1 MPNYDQEDYYSKYYS
16 RSFLDSLLHLTER
29 IWNNVVGL
37 LPFPNC
43 HSDDS
48 KFGLRLGE
56 LKYSRDV
63 FLRLASESPDFDQ
76 RADLIINYLIA
87 CNPHL
92 ENTIGPMD
100 QETRRRFF
108 TRLTDDHQFDWCFN
122 KYPNLELADTHMQP
136 GLSGLHVSDSVRRD
150 KRNNKY
156 VSSPLGALLVFLLF
170 NSAPQGPGDPTSS
183 AEMWKKAP
191 PMDSS
196 RPPHNGAAALG
207 LSSHAANWIAQTSM
221 YGVHESHEEYEHQK
235 AKLQAERS
243 ARLLEHNADRVV
255 SEHEKTLILESN
267 HGKGTIKCISI
278 EAQNSPSVETSET
291 LRKLKSGET
300 GCTSICGTQK
310 EFAVKQCL
318 KNSRKG
324 EELDIKDPFNIVKRL
339 KEKHDNDQCE
349 DAGPFKSEV
358 ALKNYYKDIGRQGVW
373 EHEAAWRRDQ
383 RQDPLFNGECKE
395 PQDGNFNPW
404 PGSSIDKV
412 KEVENKLG
420 FRYKKF
426 ASNGVDFN
434 KGCKLESFPNPYA
447 YEAGNAKIS
456 LVQLQNLKCEDDPG
470 ENLFAQNPF
479 KPNRHVISTE
489 ELSSMLQEFRNSLL
503 KECKEDPFKFE

>member
-1 MPNYDQEDYYSKYYS
+1 MPNYDQEYYYS
-16 RSFLDSLLHLTER
+16 RHFLDSILHLTER
-29 IWNNVVGL
+29 IWNNVVGV
-37 LPFPNC
+37 LPFPRC
-43 HSDDS
+43 HTNDA
-48 KFGLRLGE
+48 KFGVRLGE
-56 LKYSRDV
+56 LKYSKDV
-63 FLRLASESPDFDQ
+63 FLRLASESEDFND
-76 RADLIINYLIA
+76 RVDLIINYLIS

-92 ENTIGPMD
+92 EDTIGPMD

-108 TRLTDDHQFDWCFN
+108 TRLSDDQQFDWCFK
-122 KYPNLELADTHMQP
+122 KYPNLELADPHMQP
-136 GLSGLHVSDSVRRD
+136 GLSGLHVSDSVRRE
-150 KRNNKY
+150 KRNNKH

-170 NSAPQGPGDPTSS
+170 NSVPGPGDPTSS

-191 PMDSS
+191 PQDSS
-196 RPPHNGAAALG
+196 RPPHNSAAALG
-207 LSSHAANWIAQTSM
+207 LSSGAANWIAQTSM
-221 YGVHESHEEYEHQK
+221 YGVHESHEQYEHQK
-235 AKLQAERS
+235 AKLQAERT
-243 ARLLEHNADRVV
+243 ARLLEHNADKVV
-255 SEHEKTLILESN
+255 SEHDKTLILESD

-278 EAQNSPSVETSET
+278 EPENSPSIATSET

-300 GCTSICGTQK
+300 GCSSFCGTQK
-310 EFAVKQCL
+310 EFAIKQCL

-339 KEKHDNDQCE
+339 KEKQDNDQCE

-395 PQDGNFNPW
+395 PQEGNFNPW
-404 PGSSIDKV
+404 PGSPIDKV
-412 KEVENKLG
+412 VKVENKFG
-420 FRYKKF
+420 FSYKKF

-434 KGCKLESFPNPYA
+434 KGCKLQSFPNPYP
-447 YEAGNAKIS
+447 YEAENAKIS
-456 LVQLQNLKCEDDPG
+456 LVQIQNLKCEDDPQ

-479 KPNRHVISTE
+479 NPNRQVISTE
-489 ELSSMLQEFRNSLL
+489 ELNSMLQEFRNLLL